1 MRVALSP
8 TRRDVRMSSSAN
20 PQHEPTME
28 EILASIRKIIS
39 EDQPDAAKPAPEPMP
54 VQMAAPAAAAVEADV
69 LELTEEV
76 PEEAPAPMPAPAPV
90 MAAPVPVP
98 EPEPEIEN
106 DIAFETVETE
116 AKAEPP
122 MDDLISKSTRNAMG
136 RAFAHLDRGASELT
150 AAGGGTLDALFLRA
164 IQDAFTP
171 TLQEWVDAHHA
182 EILDGLKP
190 LNSRMDGRKP
200 AHPDRD
206 GGDQGNHPRFG
217 RGPPAPAL
225 NRSFAFPPRGER
237 CCEATEGG
245 PFFP

>member
-1 MRVALSP
+1 
-8 TRRDVRMSSSAN
+8 MSSSAN

-39 EDQPDAAKPAPEPMP
+39 EDQPDAAKPAPMPEPMP
-54 VQMAAPAAAAVEADV
+54 FHAPAASAESDV

-76 PEEAPAPMPAPAPV
+76 ADEAPAPVVPPPVHAPAPMP
-90 MAAPVPVP
+90 
-98 EPEPEIEN
+98 EPQPIIEN
-106 DIAFETVETE
+106 DIAFETLETE

-122 MDDLISKSTRNAMG
+122 MDDLISESTRNAMG

-171 TLQEWVDAHHA
+171 TLQEWIDARHG

-190 LNSRMDGRKP
+190 LIREWMDENLPTLIETAVTKEITR
-200 AHPDRD
+200 ASAAAR
-206 GGDQGNHPRFG
+206 PR
-217 RGPPAPAL
+217 R
-225 NRSFAFPPRGER
+225 R
-237 CCEATEGG
+237 
-245 PFFP
+245 